1 MVRALYAMCIVAADA
16 GLILLNLH
24 FASDV
29 IAGTFVGVSTG
40 LFTVAL
46 CAAIS
51 VQVKHSKTLTFIS
64 DETAGAEAV
73 SGWSR

>member
-1 MVRALYAMCIVAADA
+1 MCIVAADA

-46 CAAIS
+46 CAANIGS
-51 VQVKHSKTLTFIS
+51 GQTFQNT
-64 DETAGAEAV
+64 DLHL
-73 SGWSR
+73 